1 MSCEDGVEELYIDLE
16 KNNRKFV
23 SEDLFHVGGALYDAS
38 KIKIAFMIFIAYI
51 LMNTDIFAESIL
63 SKISK
68 KNYDMNSDKI
78 TGRGIIISAMML
90 SLFYIIIDLLASSN
104 II

>member
-1 MSCEDGVEELYIDLE
+1 MNCEEGIEELYISVNT
-16 KNNRKFV
+16 NNKKFA
-23 SEDLFHVGGALYDAS
+23 SEDLFHVGGAIYDAS
-38 KIKIAFMIFIAYI
+38 KIKIAFMIFVAYI
-51 LMNTDIFAESIL
+51 LINTDIFAESVL

-78 TGRGIIISAMML
+78 TGRGIVISAMML
-90 SLFYIIIDLLASSN
+90 SMFYIIIDLLAASG

>member
-1 MSCEDGVEELYIDLE
+1 MSCEDGIEELYIDLE
-16 KNNRKFV
+16 KNNRNFV
-23 SEDLFHVGGALYDAS
+23 SGDLFHVGGALYDAS

-68 KNYDMNSDKI
+68 KK
-78 TGRGIIISAMML
+78 L
-90 SLFYIIIDLLASSN
+90 
-104 II
+104 